1 MTQVAIEG
9 LLKQCGSV
17 YKLVIL
23 AAKRAKEIA
32 DGAPPLVETEQR
44 KVTSIALEEILQ
56 GRVLYQVKEMA
67 GGAGKRGRARHG
79 ASEGRAGG
87 AKAKEEKK
95 KRAAT

>member
-1 MTQVAIEG
+1 MTQVAIEE

-32 DGAPPLVETEQR
+32 EGAPPLVETDQR
-44 KVTSIALEEILQ
+44 KATSIALEEILQ
-56 GRVLYQVKEMA
+56 GRVLYQAEEPI
-67 GGAGKRGRARHG
+67 GTSKRSR
-79 ASEGRAGG
+79 G

>member
-1 MTQVAIEG
+1 MTQVAIEE

-32 DGAPPLVETEQR
+32 EGAPPLVETDQR
-44 KVTSIALEEILQ
+44 KATSIALEEILQ
-56 GRVLYQVKEMA
+56 GRVLYQAEEPT
-67 GGAGKRGRARHG
+67 GTSKRSR
-79 ASEGRAGG
+79 G

>member
-32 DGAPPLVETEQR
+32 EGAPPLVETEQR

-56 GRVLYQVKEMA
+56 GRVLYQAEA
-67 GGAGKRGRARHG
+67 PAGAGKWGRG
-79 ASEGRAGG
+79 
-87 AKAKEEKK
+87 KAKEEKK